1 MKIAIFGIGF
11 LGNKLMEFFSKEH
24 KVIGADINPKN
35 NFIKKID
42 ATNKKEVEDF
52 LIQNKPEIV
61 IDTIALTSSVKCE
74 KNLELCKKLNYETAK
89 NIADACKKINS
100 KMIFISSSYVF
111 NGEKGNYKE
120 TDQPKTTNEYAKT
133 KLLAENEVLKNP
145 TSIVIR
151 IEPMY
156 GFDSLTNQ
164 LKFGTGTFAKEV
176 EIGYPDM
183 LRKPLFI
190 EDVPNII
197 LKLIKKNQKGIF
209 NVAGPDKL
217 KWIDFLKK
225 LALLIN
231 AQDKIK
237 IVDSSKWVIKSPNDS
252 SLEISKINSLGIKT
266 TSFKDAL
273 EILQKFLNH

>member
-273 EILQKFLNH
+273 EKLQKFLNH